1 VKEKEMANT
10 LTQAR
15 KQIRQKSTGVGTAT
29 RKPVPASLNRL
40 LARMAR
46 FKDEAERIHEA
57 VSEAK
62 AVLLSEGDMDA
73 AELRKF
79 LRQLKTI
86 EPTVEMLLVAHHGGE
101 FPQLTGHTSEPS
113 IPPEMPKPDQHG
125 HSPARQTLRALIAR
139 EIADRRSKAGFTQ
152 AQLAELAGVRTE
164 TISRL
169 ESGKHAPN
177 VQTVDKIDTAL
188 TAAGV

>member
-1 VKEKEMANT
+1 MANT

-15 KQIRQKSTGVGTAT
+15 QKSTGGGTAT
-29 RKPVPASLNRL
+29 RKPAPGSLNRL

-46 FKDEAERIHEA
+46 FKDEAERIHAA

-62 AVLLSEGDMDA
+62 AVLLSEGDIDA
-73 AELRKF
+73 ATLRKF

-86 EPTVEMLLVAHHGGE
+86 YPTVEVLLVAHHGRE
-101 FPQLTGHTSEPS
+101 FPQLSGHTPEPS
-113 IPPEMPKPDQHG
+113 IPPEMPKPDKHG
-125 HSPARQTLRALIAR
+125 HYPARQTLRAMIAH
-139 EIADRRSKAGFTQ
+139 EIADRRKKAGFTQ
-152 AQLAELAGVRTE
+152 AQLAERAGVRTE

-169 ESGKHAPN
+169 ESGRHAPN
-177 VQTVDKIDTAL
+177 VQTVDKIDAAL